1 MFGNLE
7 DVKVLRGVHPALDSI
22 AFNVVSSSPKWT
34 PAKDFMG
41 NPWSAVYIYP
51 IIFTPEMMSEAFIS
65 KMCN

>member
-41 NPWSAVYIYP
+41 NPWSAVYIPYN
-51 IIFTPEMMSEAFIS
+51 FHA
-65 KMCN
+65 